1 MRWITILGLILAI
14 SASAFAYKETTIEEM
29 AAHADAAPVGDRP
42 ALYIEIAER
51 ELKMADEAYTA
62 GKVDEGQKAVQ
73 NIVTYSEKAQD
84 ASVQSG
90 KRLKGTE
97 IALRKMSAKLKD
109 MKRTLSFE
117 DQAPVQAAADRL
129 EALRTDIL
137 QRMFGKGK

>member
-14 SASAFAYKETTIEEM
+14 SAPAFAYKETTIEEM

>member
-14 SASAFAYKETTIEEM
+14 SASAVAYKETTIEEM

-62 GKVDEGQKAVQ
+62 GKVDDGQKAVQ